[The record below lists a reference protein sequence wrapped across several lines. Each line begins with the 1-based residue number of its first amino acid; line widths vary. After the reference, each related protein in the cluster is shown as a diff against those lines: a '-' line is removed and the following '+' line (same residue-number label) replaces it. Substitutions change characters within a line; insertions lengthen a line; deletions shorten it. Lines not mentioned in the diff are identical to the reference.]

1 MSDYISLGVFFVL
14 TASAAITGGFFAP
27 GPWYFDLNKPSWTP
41 PGWAFPVVWTILY
54 VMIAIAGW
62 RAYQAQGLGLLIA
75 VWGLQLVLNAGWSWI
90 MFGKKRIGWA
100 LVDAG
105 GMWVS
110 IAAFIALAWNAS
122 PISAQLFL
130 PYLLWVTIAFVLN
143 LRILQLNP
151 GGHGALSA
159 RTNPS

>member
-1 MSDYISLGVFFVL
+1 MNDMIALGIFLVL
-14 TASAAITGGFFAP
+14 TSTAAVTGGFFTP
-27 GPWYFDLNKPSWTP
+27 GPWYFSLSKPSWTP

-62 RAYQAQGLGLLIA
+62 KAWQAQGLGLLVTVWA
-75 VWGLQLVLNAGWSWI
+75 VQMVLNAMWSWI
-90 MFGKKRIGWA
+90 MFGQKNIGAA

-110 IAAFIALAWNAS
+110 IAAFIVLAWPVSQTAS
-122 PISAQLFL
+122 LLFM

-143 LRILQLNP
+143 LRILQMNP
-151 GGHGALSA
+151 GL
-159 RTNPS
+159 

>member
-1 MSDYISLGVFFVL
+1 MTDYVSLGVFFVL
-14 TASAAITGGFFAP
+14 TAAAAITGGFFAP
-27 GPWYFDLNKPSWTP
+27 GPWYFNLKKPSWTP

-62 RAYQAQGLGLLIA
+62 RAYQAQGLGPLVG
-75 VWGLQLVLNAGWSWI
+75 VWVLQLVLNAAWSWI
-90 MFGKKRIGWA
+90 MFGTKRVGWA

-105 GMWVS
+105 GMWLS
-110 IAAFIALAWNAS
+110 ITAFIVLAWNAS

-151 GGHGALSA
+151 SSA
-159 RTNPS
+159 DTLIVQTGSS